1 MKQLKFT
8 KRALAAFCL
17 AVTRVFPLASG
28 VVAEEFDVTQHVNPF
43 SSLGLTHAH
52 SHFYGDGKIEA
63 IINNNS
69 PIKNQELTTEDFPL
83 LDIETMITAKGST
96 FYIILKDK
104 SEKAMVE
111 AIDILYNNYRD
122 IVSDAQ
128 TWDSLIGLSTSIGDI
143 NGDHWFTL
151 SDVTA
156 LLKHLAGWDVFIY
169 TMHADVTHDTNI
181 NLADVTY
188 ILRAIAKWS
197 DYSLGF

>member
-1 MKQLKFT
+1 MKKLISL
-8 KRALAAFCL
+8 ALSL
-17 AVTRVFPLASG
+17 LLMLPLAGG
-28 VVAEEFDVTQHVNPF
+28 VMAEDFDVTQHVNPF

-52 SHFYGDGKIEA
+52 SYFYGDGKIEA

-69 PIKNQELTTEDFPL
+69 PIKNQDLTAEDFPL
-83 LDIETMITAKGST
+83 LDIETMITDKGST

-122 IVSDAQ
+122 IVRDAQ
-128 TWDSLIGLSTSIGDI
+128 TWDSLMGLSTSIGDI
-143 NGDHWFTL
+143 NGDHFFTL

-188 ILRAIAKWS
+188 ILRSLAKWS
-197 DYSLGF
+197 DYCLGY

>member
-1 MKQLKFT
+1 MKRLISL
-8 KRALAAFCL
+8 ALSLLLMLPL
-17 AVTRVFPLASG
+17 AVGAM
-28 VVAEEFDVTQHVNPF
+28 AEDFDVTQHANPF
-43 SSLGLTHAH
+43 SGYNYRESDFL
-52 SHFYGDGKIEA
+52 GDGKIEVA
-63 IINNNS
+63 INRDS
-69 PIKNQELTTEDFPL
+69 PVFTDELTESSFPL
-83 LDIETMITAKGST
+83 LDVEKIIPDFDF

-122 IVSDAQ
+122 IVNTAD
-128 TWDSLIGLSTSIGDI
+128 TRDSLMGLSTSIGDI
-143 NGDHWFTL
+143 NGDHFFTL

-188 ILRAIAKWS
+188 ILRSLAKWS
-197 DYSLGF
+197 DYSLGY